1 MSGVPKSQPKRNGVE
16 WEFMKK
22 DLGVY
27 I

>member
-1 MSGVPKSQPKRNGVE
+1 VPKSQPKRNGVE